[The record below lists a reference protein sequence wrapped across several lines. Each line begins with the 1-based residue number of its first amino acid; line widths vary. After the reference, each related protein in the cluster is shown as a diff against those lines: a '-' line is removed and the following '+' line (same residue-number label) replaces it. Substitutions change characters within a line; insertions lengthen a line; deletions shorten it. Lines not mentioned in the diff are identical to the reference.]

1 MILIVTPI
9 IVIIII
15 ITIIIIIIM
24 TIMIAIIVTII
35 LAIIITMLNDTKNFK
50 EVLTVIVPI
59 MISIFF
65 LGN

>member
-9 IVIIII
+9 IVV
-15 ITIIIIIIM
+15 IIIIIIM

-35 LAIIITMLNDTKNFK
+35 LAIIITMLNDTKDLK
-50 EVLTVIVPI
+50 KVLTVIVPI
-59 MISIFF
+59 MIFIFF